1 MAKDQFR
8 FSGGKQV
15 FIIQAELSSALRVE
29 SRTVRDWIK
38 KGWLTPR
45 YRLLGGRLQA
55 VFLTREVE
63 RFADWYLPSLES
75 LDAPCERG
83 SRHDRI
89 NSLRAKGRR
98 CANKA
103 SRAAMNKRLG
113 DADGNTQTEHDE
125 GDPETDYQEPV
136 PLDRGSAR
144 RWDMQPQPPSGLDRG
159 STEDSGWDDEMEPE
173 R

>member
-29 SRTVRDWIK
+29 SRTVRDWIQK
-38 KGWLTPR
+38 RWLTPR

-55 VFLTREVE
+55 VFATEEVE
-63 RFADWYLPSLES
+63 AFADWYLPTLDG

-98 CANKA
+98 CAKIA
-103 SRAAMNKRLG
+103 SVASLKKHLG
-113 DADGNTQTEHDE
+113 ESHGFTEAEQDDSEAGLQTQDEEPPILDQRPGRPWNFRGTESE
-125 GDPETDYQEPV
+125 MPRGRGP
-136 PLDRGSAR
+136 DRWAGSPR
-144 RWDMQPQPPSGLDRG
+144 
-159 STEDSGWDDEMEPE
+159 
-173 R
+173 

>member
-38 KGWLTPR
+38 KGWLTPH

-55 VFLTREVE
+55 VFATEEVE
-63 RFADWYLPSLES
+63 AFADWYLPSLAD

-83 SRHDRI
+83 GRHDRI

-103 SRAAMNKRLG
+103 SQAAMNKRLG
-113 DADGNTQTEHDE
+113 DGEQDE
-125 GDPETDYQEPV
+125 DDPETDYQGPAT
-136 PLDRGSAR
+136 LNRGSAR
-144 RWDMQPQPPSGLDRG
+144 RWDMQPERPRDLDRG
-159 STEDSGWDDEMEPE
+159 LNEDRWEDEEE
-173 R
+173 GKG